1 MMPLALQSGFG
12 VLLFIGIAWAISE
25 NRRVIP
31 WRTIAVSLGL
41 QIGLA
46 ALFIKIPEIRQ
57 GLVSL
62 NQIVVALSE
71 ATQAGTQVVFGYVGG
86 GPSPFEITKPQ
97 NAFVL
102 GFQALPLVLVIAAL
116 SALLWHWHILKWV
129 TKAFAWVLERLLGL
143 SGAVG
148 LGAAANVIL
157 GMVEAPLLIRPYLER
172 LTRSELFVL
181 MSVGLATVAGTV
193 IILYAQLIGA
203 LVPDGLGQIMVASLI
218 SLPAAILIA
227 TVMVPETETASAAES
242 LPEDQ
247 LYDSA
252 MDAITK
258 GTGEGLKLLLNIIAM
273 LLVLSALVE
282 LSNIILSG
290 LPDFAG
296 APLTLQRLLGWLFT
310 PLVWAMGIPA
320 AETQAAAELMGI
332 KTALNEFLAYLQLIQ
347 LPEGVLSERS
357 TYIMI
362 YALCGF
368 ANFASVGIMIGGLT
382 ALVPTRRKEI
392 IALSLRSLVAG
403 TLATSMTG
411 AMVGVLY

>member
-1 MMPLALQSGFG
+1 MPLALQSGVG
-12 VLLFIGIAWAISE
+12 VLLFIAIAWAMSE
-25 NRRVIP
+25 NRGVIA
-31 WRTIAVSLGL
+31 WRTIAVSLAV

-46 ALFIKIPEIRQ
+46 AVFIKIPEIRQ

-62 NQIVVALSE
+62 NHIVEALSQ

-86 GPSPFEITKPQ
+86 GPAPFEVSKPQ

-116 SALLWHWHILKWV
+116 SALLWHWRILKWV
-129 TKAFAWVLERLLGL
+129 TRAFAWGLERLLGL

-157 GMVEAPLLIRPYLER
+157 GMVESPLLIRPYLER

-193 IILYAQLIGA
+193 IILYAQLIGT
-203 LVPDGLGQIMVASLI
+203 LIPDGLGQIMVASLI

-227 TVMVPETETASAAES
+227 TVMVPETEAASTADNVPIDHA
-242 LPEDQ
+242 
-247 LYDSA
+247 YDSA
-252 MDAITK
+252 MDAVTK

-282 LSNIILSG
+282 LTNIILNG

-296 APLTLQRLLGWLFT
+296 APLTLQRMLGWVFT

-320 AETQAAAELMGI
+320 AEAQTAAELMGV
-332 KTALNEFLAYLQLIQ
+332 KTALNEFLAYLQLLQ
-347 LPEGVLSERS
+347 LPPGTLSERS

-382 ALVPTRRKEI
+382 ALIPTRRKEI

-411 AMVGVLY
+411 AVVGMLY

>member
-1 MMPLALQSGFG
+1 M
-12 VLLFIGIAWAISE
+12 
-25 NRRVIP
+25 
-31 WRTIAVSLGL
+31 
-41 QIGLA
+41 
-46 ALFIKIPEIRQ
+46 
-57 GLVSL
+57 SL

-129 TKAFAWVLERLLGL
+129 TKAFAWALERLLGL

-227 TVMVPETETASAAES
+227 TVMVPETETASTAES

-247 LYDSA
+247 PYDSA

-296 APLTLQRLLGWLFT
+296 APLTLQRLLGWVFT

-320 AETQAAAELMGI
+320 AETQVAAELMGI

-392 IALSLRSLVAG
+392 ISLSLRSLVAG

>member
-1 MMPLALQSGFG
+1 MPLALQSGVG
-12 VLLFIGIAWAISE
+12 VMLFIAIAWAMSE
-25 NRRVIP
+25 NRGVIA
-31 WRTIAVSLGL
+31 WRTIAVSLAV

-62 NQIVVALSE
+62 NQIVEALSQ

-86 GPSPFEITKPQ
+86 GPAPFEVSKPQ
-97 NAFVL
+97 NTFVL

-116 SALLWHWHILKWV
+116 SALLWHWRILKWV
-129 TKAFAWVLERLLGL
+129 TRAFAWGLERLLGL

-157 GMVEAPLLIRPYLER
+157 GMVESPLLIRPYLER

-193 IILYAQLIGA
+193 IILYAQLIGT
-203 LVPDGLGQIMVASLI
+203 LIPDGLGQIMVASLI

-227 TVMVPETETASAAES
+227 TVMVPETEAASTADNVPIDHA
-242 LPEDQ
+242 
-247 LYDSA
+247 YDSA
-252 MDAITK
+252 MDAVTK

-282 LSNIILSG
+282 LTNIILNG

-296 APLTLQRLLGWLFT
+296 APLTLQRMLGWVFT

-320 AETQAAAELMGI
+320 AETQVAAELMGV
-332 KTALNEFLAYLQLIQ
+332 KTALNEFLAYLQLLQ
-347 LPEGVLSERS
+347 LPPGTLSERS

-382 ALVPTRRKEI
+382 ALIPTRRKEI

-411 AMVGVLY
+411 AVVGMLY

>member
-1 MMPLALQSGFG
+1 MPLALQSGFG
-12 VLLFIGIAWAISE
+12 VLLFIALAWGMSE

-31 WRTIAVSLGL
+31 WRTIMVSLAL
-41 QIGLA
+41 QLGLA

-62 NQIVVALSE
+62 NQIVVALSK

-97 NAFVL
+97 NAFIL

-116 SALLWHWHILKWV
+116 SALLWHWHILKWI
-129 TKAFAWVLERLLGL
+129 TKAFAWGLERLLGL

-193 IILYAQLIGA
+193 IILYAQLIGE

-227 TVMVPETETASAAES
+227 TVMVPETETASMVENV
-242 LPEDQ
+242 LDDH

-282 LSNIILSG
+282 LTNIILSG
-290 LPDFAG
+290 LPDFAD
-296 APLTLQRLLGWLFT
+296 APLTLQRLLGWVFT

-320 AETQAAAELMGI
+320 AEAQAAAELMGV

-347 LPEGVLSERS
+347 LPQGVLSERS

-411 AMVGVLY
+411 AMVGMLY

>member
-1 MMPLALQSGFG
+1 MPLALQSGFG
-12 VLLFIGIAWAISE
+12 VLLFIAIAWAISE

-41 QIGLA
+41 QVGLA

-116 SALLWHWHILKWV
+116 SALLWHWHILKWI

-218 SLPAAILIA
+218 SLPAAILIS
-227 TVMVPETETASAAES
+227 TIMVPETEVASTAES
-242 LPEDQ
+242 LPDDRP
-247 LYDSA
+247 YDSA

-296 APLTLQRLLGWLFT
+296 APLTLQRLLGWVFT

-347 LPEGVLSERS
+347 LPQGVLSERS

-382 ALVPTRRKEI
+382 ALIPTRRKEI

>member
-1 MMPLALQSGFG
+1 MPLALQSGGG
-12 VLLFIGIAWAISE
+12 VLLFIAIAWAISE
-25 NRRVIP
+25 NRGVIA
-31 WRTIAVSLGL
+31 WRTIAVSLAV

-46 ALFIKIPEIRQ
+46 AVFIKIPEIRQ

-62 NQIVVALSE
+62 NQIVEALSQ

-86 GPSPFEITKPQ
+86 GPAPFEVSKPQ

-116 SALLWHWHILKWV
+116 SALLWHWRILKWV
-129 TKAFAWVLERLLGL
+129 TRAFAWGLERLLGL

-157 GMVEAPLLIRPYLER
+157 GMVESPLLIRPYLER

-193 IILYAQLIGA
+193 IILYAQLIGT
-203 LVPDGLGQIMVASLI
+203 LIPDGLGQIMVASLI

-227 TVMVPETETASAAES
+227 TVMVPETEAASTADNVPIDHA
-242 LPEDQ
+242 
-247 LYDSA
+247 YDSA
-252 MDAITK
+252 MDAVTK

-282 LSNIILSG
+282 LTNIILNG

-296 APLTLQRLLGWLFT
+296 APLTLQRMLGWVFT

-320 AETQAAAELMGI
+320 AETQAAAELMGV
-332 KTALNEFLAYLQLIQ
+332 KTALNEFLAYLQLLQ
-347 LPEGVLSERS
+347 LPPGTLSERS

-382 ALVPTRRKEI
+382 ALIPTRRKEI

-403 TLATSMTG
+403 TLATLMTG
-411 AMVGVLY
+411 AVVGMLY

>member
-1 MMPLALQSGFG
+1 MPLALQSGFG
-12 VLLFIGIAWAISE
+12 VLLFIAIAWAISE

-116 SALLWHWHILKWV
+116 SALLWHWHILKWI

-227 TVMVPETETASAAES
+227 TVMVPETETASTAES
-242 LPEDQ
+242 LPDDRP
-247 LYDSA
+247 YDSA

-296 APLTLQRLLGWLFT
+296 APLTLQRLLGWVFT

-382 ALVPTRRKEI
+382 ALVPSRRKEI
-392 IALSLRSLVAG
+392 IALSVRSLVAG

>member
-12 VLLFIGIAWAISE
+12 VLLFIAIAWVISE

-31 WRTIAVSLGL
+31 WRTIAVSLAL
-41 QIGLA
+41 QVGLA

-71 ATQAGTQVVFGYVGG
+71 ATQAGTQVVFGYLGG
-86 GPSPFEITKPQ
+86 GPSPFEISKPQ
-97 NAFVL
+97 NAFIL
-102 GFQALPLVLVIAAL
+102 GFQALPLVLVIAAV
-116 SALLWHWHILKWV
+116 SALLWHWHILRWI
-129 TKAFAWVLERLLGL
+129 TKAFAWGLERLLGL

-148 LGAAANVIL
+148 LGVAANVIL

-193 IILYAQLIGA
+193 IILYAQLIGG

-227 TVMVPETETASAAES
+227 TVMVPETETASTVES
-242 LPEDQ
+242 LSDDRP
-247 LYDSA
+247 YDSA

-282 LSNIILSG
+282 LSNIILSS

-296 APLTLQRLLGWLFT
+296 APLTLQRLLGWVFT

-320 AETQAAAELMGI
+320 GETQAAAELMGI
-332 KTALNEFLAYLQLIQ
+332 KTALNEFLAYLQLVQ
-347 LPEGVLSERS
+347 LPQGVLSERS

-411 AMVGVLY
+411 AMVGALY

>member
-12 VLLFIGIAWAISE
+12 VLLFIAIAWAISE

-31 WRTIAVSLGL
+31 WRTIVVSLGL

-129 TKAFAWVLERLLGL
+129 TKAFAWALERLLGL

-227 TVMVPETETASAAES
+227 TVMVPETETASTAES

-247 LYDSA
+247 PYDSA

-296 APLTLQRLLGWLFT
+296 APLTLQRLLGWVFT

-392 IALSLRSLVAG
+392 ISLSLRSLVAG

>member
-12 VLLFIGIAWAISE
+12 VLLFIAIAWAISE

-41 QIGLA
+41 QVGLA

-116 SALLWHWHILKWV
+116 SALLWHWHILKWI

-218 SLPAAILIA
+218 SLPAAILIS
-227 TVMVPETETASAAES
+227 TIMVPETEVASTAES
-242 LPEDQ
+242 LPDDRP
-247 LYDSA
+247 YDSA

-296 APLTLQRLLGWLFT
+296 APLTLQRLLGWVFT

-347 LPEGVLSERS
+347 LPQGVLSERS

-382 ALVPTRRKEI
+382 ALIPTRRKEI

>member
-1 MMPLALQSGFG
+1 
-12 VLLFIGIAWAISE
+12 
-25 NRRVIP
+25 
-31 WRTIAVSLGL
+31 
-41 QIGLA
+41 
-46 ALFIKIPEIRQ
+46 
-57 GLVSL
+57 
-62 NQIVVALSE
+62 
-71 ATQAGTQVVFGYVGG
+71 
-86 GPSPFEITKPQ
+86 
-97 NAFVL
+97 
-102 GFQALPLVLVIAAL
+102 
-116 SALLWHWHILKWV
+116 
-129 TKAFAWVLERLLGL
+129 
-143 SGAVG
+143 
-148 LGAAANVIL
+148 
-157 GMVEAPLLIRPYLER
+157 
-172 LTRSELFVL
+172 
-181 MSVGLATVAGTV
+181 
-193 IILYAQLIGA
+193 
-203 LVPDGLGQIMVASLI
+203 MVASLI

-227 TVMVPETETASAAES
+227 TVMVPETETASTAES

-247 LYDSA
+247 PYDSA

-296 APLTLQRLLGWLFT
+296 APLTLQRLLGWVFT

-392 IALSLRSLVAG
+392 ISLSLRSLVAG

>member
-12 VLLFIGIAWAISE
+12 VLLFIAIAWAISE

-227 TVMVPETETASAAES
+227 TVMVPETQTASTAES
-242 LPEDQ
+242 LPSDRP
-247 LYDSA
+247 YDSA